1 MTPPPPLTASRV
13 AELCRGFAR
22 RRVVVVGDVMLDHY
36 LQGDVRRISPEAPV
50 PVVEFGGEYHRPGG
64 AANVAGNLAALGA
77 RADLLGVVGAD
88 EPAGRLQAA
97 LREAGL
103 SGRGLLAVAGRAT
116 TVKTR
121 VLAHQQQMLRI
132 DRETRQPL
140 PAPARR
146 RLLARLRTALR
157 GASAV
162 LLADYAKGVIDQET
176 LDAVLALGRAA
187 GVPVCL
193 DPKPVRPLRL
203 AGCDLLTPNRHEAF
217 ALAGLPDEPV
227 GAQPLRHRGLLRAMA
242 RLHRLHRPGILLV
255 TLGEAGLIV
264 QERGAAPRHLP
275 TAARTVYDV
284 SGAGDT
290 VIASFVLA
298 RTAGASAVEAAAF
311 ANLAAGIVVGKL
323 GVATVSPAELSAWC
337 PA

>member
-1 MTPPPPLTASRV
+1 MISVTAAQELLKKISRV
-13 AELCRGFAR
+13 RIL
-22 RRVVVVGDVMLDHY
+22 VIGDVMLDHY
-36 LQGDVRRISPEAPV
+36 IWGDATRISPEAPV

-77 RADLLGVVGAD
+77 RAELLGVVGAD
-88 EPAGRLQAA
+88 EPAARLKTA

-103 SGRGLLAVAGRAT
+103 SSAGLVASADRCT

-132 DRETRQPL
+132 DRESRLPL
-140 PAPARR
+140 PPPVRQ
-146 RLLARLRTALR
+146 RLLRRLRTALR
-157 GASAV
+157 GAAAV
-162 LLADYAKGVIDQET
+162 LVADYAKGVLDQTT
-176 LDAVLALGRAA
+176 LDAVLALARAA
-187 GVPVCL
+187 RVPVCI
-193 DPKPVRPLRL
+193 DPKPVRPLRF
-203 AGCDLLTPNRHEAF
+203 AGCNLLTPNRHEAF

-227 GAQPLRHRGLLRAMA
+227 GAQPARHRGLLRAMA
-242 RLHRLHRPGILLV
+242 RIHRLHRPDILLV
-255 TLGEAGLIV
+255 TLGEAGMVV
-264 QERGAAPRHLP
+264 QERGAKPCHLP

-311 ANLAAGIVVGKL
+311 ANLAAGVVVGKL
-323 GVATVSPAELSAWC
+323 GVATASPQELAGW
-337 PA
+337 ATR